1 MSLSAWLSLV
11 VACGGSPSG
20 VNDSRAYLKAQ
31 STGDPVFCEE
41 ISEPGLQGECF
52 AHAGRERAEAGDAAG
67 GQEVCRAMP
76 AGPWRDECFFLVADA
91 AGAVGDEAKRLCA
104 ESGQFR
110 QQCVG
115 HAISRDVATIF
126 GASERGEEAQLLAD
140 VEARI
145 GTYIGGGEVKK
156 KARRLVA
163 AELSARDPEVPFG
176 PAQCG
181 TVGDR
186 VCTDAYVE
194 RIKRAAKLINPEE
207 GASDWRRACGATVDP
222 VKVAELGLP
231 TWEPEID
238 ELAQKA
244 WARVCVSRPGKR

>member
-1 MSLSAWLSLV
+1 MTPWLLLTV
-11 VACGGSPSG
+11 VGCTGSPSG
-20 VNDSRAYLKAQ
+20 TSDSRLYLEAQ
-31 STGDPVFCEE
+31 ATGDPVLCEQ
-41 ISEPGLQGECF
+41 ISESGLRGECF

-67 GQEVCRAMP
+67 GQDVCRSMV

-91 AGAVGDEAKRLCA
+91 SGAVGDEAKRLCA

-115 HAISRDVATIF
+115 HAISRDVATLF
-126 GASERGEEAQLLAD
+126 AVSERGAEAQLLDD

-145 GTYIGGGEVKK
+145 GTYIGGGEVKQ

-176 PAQCG
+176 RAQCG

-207 GASDWRRACGATVDP
+207 VTSDWRRACGSTVDP
-222 VKVAELGLP
+222 GNVAELGLP
-231 TWEPEID
+231 AWDPDID

-244 WARVCVSRPGKR
+244 WARVCVSRKGKR